1 MAIDFCS
8 ALASSVDTEQ
18 AFSVGRCQVSF
29 MQHSMSSQT
38 FKAKMA
44 VGSWSQ
50 APFFPGIAKVAEY
63 LSKK

>member
-1 MAIDFCS
+1 TNYCTFE
-8 ALASSVDTEQ
+8 ASSVDAER
-18 AFSVGRCQVSF
+18 AFSVGRRQVSF